1 MQARAHNGVGTLRA
15 LCGAIALVIWTSLSP
30 ATQAETLRAATTG
43 NLVALLNPFSA
54 LVQGIVNPHPQ
65 IHDSL
70 FVVATDGTLEPGLAL
85 EAEPISETVWRIH
98 LRPNVVYS
106 NGRPFTAE
114 AVVKTI
120 DYLQS
125 DAARRFVIS
134 GETRKIKS
142 IRAADDLT
150 LEVETTAPDVL
161 LPRRFGTILMPD
173 PWLYE
178 ELGPEEFS
186 LAPVGTGSY
195 VVDDWNLSAQTP
207 ILKANRESWRP
218 PLTFHTIELRIVKD
232 AATQIQALLTGEVD
246 IGYNFGVIELDL
258 LRANGFNITTRPG
271 GQVTSIA
278 LSNLREDSPFQ
289 DQRVRQAINYAVD
302 KRAISDIIML
312 GTTTPAGQPG
322 VPGMTGFNPDVEPYP
337 YDPVKSRELLRAAGY
352 EDGFAFRADVLIA
365 GGVVEAATMYQKI
378 AQDLAAVGIQF
389 EPHPVQGAQWIA
401 KYFSGEWGEA
411 DAISATWNGA
421 SYWDVI
427 RAIEIFSCNK
437 PTPFF
442 CVPEMMPRIDA
453 THGMFDPAKRERAL
467 QALSKEVHDL
477 APSLFLVPLVDV
489 VAASGRLGPLHYRH
503 KQLAMEKLTL
513 AE

>member
-1 MQARAHNGVGTLRA
+1 MRHPVLVASVLAWITFNPTAH
-15 LCGAIALVIWTSLSP
+15 
-30 ATQAETLRAATTG
+30 AETLRAASTG
-43 NLVALLNPFSA
+43 NLSALLNPFSA

-65 IHDSL
+65 IHDAL
-70 FVVATDGTLEPGLAL
+70 FVVATDGTLESGLAL
-85 EAEPISETVWRIH
+85 SAEPVSETHWHIH
-98 LRPNVVYS
+98 LRPDVSYS
-106 NGRPFTAE
+106 NGRPFNAD

-120 DYLQS
+120 TYLQS

-142 IRAADDLT
+142 IRALDDLT

-195 VVDDWNLSAQTP
+195 VVEDWNLETQTP
-207 ILKANRESWRP
+207 VLKANTKSWRP
-218 PLTFHTIELRIVKD
+218 PATFDTIEIRLVKD

-246 IGYNFGVIELDL
+246 IGYNFGVIELDQ
-258 LRANGFNITTRPG
+258 LRESGFNITTRPG

-278 LSNLREDSPFQ
+278 LSNLREGSPFQ

-312 GTTTPAGQPG
+312 GTTAPAGQPG
-322 VPGMTGFNPDVEPYP
+322 VPGMTGYNPKVKPYP
-337 YDPVKSRELLRAAGY
+337 YDPAKSRELLAAAGY
-352 EDGFAFRADVLIA
+352 ADGFAFRADVLIA

-378 AQDLAAVGIQF
+378 AQDLAAVGIRF
-389 EPHPVQGAQWIA
+389 VPHPVQGAQWIA
-401 KYFSGEWGEA
+401 KYFSGDWGEA

-437 PTPFF
+437 PAPFF

-453 THGMFDPAKRERAL
+453 THGMFDPVERERAL
-467 QALSKEVHDL
+467 QALSEETHDL

-489 VAASGRLGPLHYRH
+489 IAAHERLGPLLYRH

-513 AE
+513 AEMPARGD